1 MKNQLTQ
8 WQHSFFEQSEFRSSE
23 DMCISFVSGIWS
35 ESMVNGLTEWGNEV
49 VDSSEFRNKAQRVNM
64 KLELDV
70 MYAS

>member
-1 MKNQLTQ
+1 
-8 WQHSFFEQSEFRSSE
+8 
-23 DMCISFVSGIWS
+23 
-35 ESMVNGLTEWGNEV
+35 MVNGLTEWGNEV